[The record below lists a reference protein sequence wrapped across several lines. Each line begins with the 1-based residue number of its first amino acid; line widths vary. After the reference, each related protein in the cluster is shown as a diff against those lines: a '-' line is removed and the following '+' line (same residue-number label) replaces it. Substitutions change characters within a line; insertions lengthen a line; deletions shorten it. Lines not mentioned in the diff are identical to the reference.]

1 MSRLL
6 VIAFSPVDLPAC
18 AGFASAIGLPF
29 DVLLLTGSGSATGA
43 EKTLT
48 AGWSELPA
56 GDGYGL
62 AALAS
67 GYSHIAA
74 PSSMRSKEVFGRLAG
89 QMDCGMLSDV
99 TEVVSPTVYRRPVAA
114 GSLVAEV
121 EVMAEPVVI
130 TFRPAGFS
138 GEAADAAGEAVD
150 MSQPSQVEIISR
162 AAPSGARPDLGQAKV
177 VVSGGQPLGDA
188 ETFERIIGALADKL
202 GGAVGA
208 TRAAV
213 DSGIAANEMQ
223 VGQTGKIVAPELY
236 IAAGISGST
245 QHLAGIKDS
254 RLIVAINTD
263 ADAPIFRV
271 ADIGLVADLFQAVP
285 ALTSKAQR
293 P

>member
-18 AGFASAIGLPF
+18 AGFASALAIPF
-29 DVLLLTGSGSATGA
+29 DVLLLTGSGSAAGA

-62 AALAS
+62 AGLAA
-67 GYSHIAA
+67 GFTHIAA
-74 PSSMRSKEVFGRLAG
+74 PSSMRAKEALGRLAG

-121 EVMAEPVVI
+121 EVLAEPVVI
-130 TFRPAGFS
+130 TFRPAGFP
-138 GEAADAAGEAVD
+138 GEASEAAAEAVD
-150 MSQPSQVEIISR
+150 VSQPSQVEIISR

-177 VVSGGQPLGDA
+177 VVSGGRPLGDA

-213 DSGIAANEMQ
+213 DSGIAANELQ

-285 ALTSKAQR
+285 ALTAQAQR